1 MEIIILDYTTTD
13 VILLTIPSNIEDV
26 ESYLTEGG
34 FMNSDCHY
42 MCSEK
47 EINVCDVREDK

>member
-1 MEIIILDYTTTD
+1 MEVIIIDYRD
-13 VILLTIPSNIEDV
+13 GDALLMTIPDNIEDV

-42 MCSEK
+42 MCAEM
-47 EINVCDVREDK
+47 EINICDVREGK

>member
-1 MEIIILDYTTTD
+1 MEVISIDYRGGD
-13 VILLTIPSNIEDV
+13 SLLMTIPYNIKDV

-47 EINVCDVREDK
+47 EINICDVREGK